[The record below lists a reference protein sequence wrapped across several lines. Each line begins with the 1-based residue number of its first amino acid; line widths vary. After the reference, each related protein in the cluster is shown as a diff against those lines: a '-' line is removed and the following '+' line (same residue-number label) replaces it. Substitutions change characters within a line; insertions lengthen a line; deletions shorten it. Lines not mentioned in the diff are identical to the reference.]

1 MKLITVISTTLLLPA
16 GLMLSV
22 SAQAHTGGHKLN
34 EAQCSAVWAKA
45 SSGGKAEAISV
56 DQKLNPMSSTLA
68 HSMKTGTAASPLKI
82 SS

>member
-1 MKLITVISTTLLLPA
+1 MKLITLISNTLLLPA

-22 SAQAHTGGHKLN
+22 SAQAHSGGHKLN

-56 DQKLNPMSSTLA
+56 DQAQPYAVNVGALG
-68 HSMKTGTAASPLKI
+68 GTAASRLKI